1 MYCKDCGHRSDEV
14 TEHCDNCG
22 AKVKKV
28 GTYEQAASH
37 KIRWPVPV
45 AAFVI
50 GIITFAILPR
60 FWFSS
65 ELETIGPTDKLRF
78 LRALDHSD
86 YRRGGQRGI
95 RVERQTLIVIWDLR
109 WNALPEAKQR
119 EIVRIV
125 GHAWNV
131 VGGQDTRFQIEGE
144 DRSIAKYA
152 GGNVRLD
159 SDPDFS
165 SENDNARG
173 LP

>member
-1 MYCKDCGHRSDEV
+1 MYCKECGHRSDEV

-22 AKVKKV
+22 AKLKSA
-28 GTYEQAASH
+28 GAYERAANP

-45 AAFVI
+45 AAFAI
-50 GIITFAILPR
+50 GILAFAILPR
-60 FWFSS
+60 FLFRP
-65 ELETIGPTDKLRF
+65 ELEMIGPTDKLRF

-86 YRRGGQRGI
+86 YQRVGQRGI

-119 EIVRIV
+119 QIIRIV

-131 VGGQDTRFQIEGE
+131 VGGQDTRFQMEGE

-152 GGNVRLD
+152 TGSARLD
-159 SDPDFS
+159 SDPDF
-165 SENDNARG
+165 
-173 LP
+173 